1 MNTIASYFN
10 VALTSVLHVCLMLS
24 VVQKQL
30 IVGHA
35 TSYLNVALT
44 RSCIMCLVL
53 SVVQVTFECR
63 THTVVHHVSSVVCCA
78 GDI

>member
-10 VALTSVLHVCLMLS
+10 VALTSVLHVCLMS

-35 TSYLNVALT
+35 TSYLNVTLT

-63 THTVVHHVSSVVCCA
+63 THMVVHHVSSVVCCP